1 MVNFRPARLRDDGPP
16 TISVAS
22 PARKHVAQL
31 GIFEVTL
38 EAMRM
43 RLLSLRGTMCFVRGQ
58 TASRSRLGSVVHVV
72 IAALLQQWLLPV
84 SRELDCPSDQECRFV
99 DDCSSVSSS
108 TTNHDE
114 SGNGCCSGE
123 GGSSGTTA
131 KLCKKPEEGIIRIMN
146 INKMMKMII

>member
-1 MVNFRPARLRDDGPP
+1 MFVVNFRPARLRDDGPP

-84 SRELDCPSDQECRFV
+84 SRELDGPSDPGLNHNFETFRPICLWPIFF
-99 DDCSSVSSS
+99 SSLLMAFFGIS
-108 TTNHDE
+108 DG
-114 SGNGCCSGE
+114 SGS
-123 GGSSGTTA
+123 
-131 KLCKKPEEGIIRIMN
+131 
-146 INKMMKMII
+146 